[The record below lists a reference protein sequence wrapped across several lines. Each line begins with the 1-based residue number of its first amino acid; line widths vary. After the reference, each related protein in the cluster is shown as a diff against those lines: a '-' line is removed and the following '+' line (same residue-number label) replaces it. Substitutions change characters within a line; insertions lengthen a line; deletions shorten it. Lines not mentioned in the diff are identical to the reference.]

1 MIKDNLISKISIFS
15 DGNVI
20 GRIGGNVPEFF
31 LDKLGDIQ
39 GISFI

>member
-20 GRIGGNVPEFF
+20 GRIVEMSLN
-31 LDKLGDIQ
+31 
-39 GISFI
+39 SF